1 MAKLKITN
9 TSTDGI
15 IHDRYTALYQINSA
29 YVGGTGGNTTQ
40 AGRQI
45 SPTVKIGSGTA
56 AAGSILFQKG
66 AHKFRITDNT
76 GNVATAT
83 LVNLATPT
91 ASNTMSIAITLNSIG
106 FANIIA
112 ANVVG
117 GATSTYVT
125 YATANITGPATV
137 GINSVLLGLGAN
149 TAGLVTAVNPTV
161 AGLANVT
168 IALTGNVA
176 ATTVT
181 YANNTAYASRITNR
195 YVYDYGSDG
204 YLSTNVTSAGYNP
217 TKWRYHLAIPD
228 STYVTVAYA

>member
-15 IHDRYTALYQINSA
+15 IHDRYTGPEFINGA

-56 AAGSILFQKG
+56 VAGSITAQKG
-66 AHKFRITDNT
+66 AHKYHVTDNS
-76 GNVATAT
+76 GNYATAT

-91 ASNTMSIAITLNSIG
+91 VANTMSIALTLNVITS
-106 FANIIA
+106 ANVIA

-117 GATSTYVT
+117 NATSTYVT
-125 YATANITGPATV
+125 YATANVVGPATIGV
-137 GINSVLLGLGAN
+137 NSVLLGLGGN
-149 TAGLVTAVNPTV
+149 TAGLVTAVNATV

-168 IALTGNVA
+168 IATTGNVA
-176 ATTVT
+176 AQTVAF
-181 YANNTAYASRITNR
+181 ANNTAYASRITNR
-195 YVYDYGSDG
+195 YVYDFGNDG
-204 YLSTNVTSAGYNP
+204 NLSTNISGGYNP
-217 TKWRYHLAIPD
+217 NKWRYHLATPD
-228 STYVTVAYA
+228 STYIMVAYA